1 FGSGSSLRSTGVT
14 MPGGGM
20 VAVQD
25 EIDATKKRFVGGQN
39 LRYTGELKFYDPV
52 REMGYV
58 LMDEGFDVSADVPR
72 ELRVERPE
80 VNCSGGNPF
89 KMEQV
94 RVEFGIWK
102 TPKSQHKVYNMTLP
116 GGVPITV
123 AAIENRITHE
133 GSLSGKV
140 RVWNWSQGWGLVQPF
155 DLSSFPAPVLL
166 RMQELHAV
174 AIARGKARE
183 EGLLYFRKEDVVEGV
198 KLHPGMDVLFDV
210 YTDDKGAGAEN
221 IR

>member
-1 FGSGSSLRSTGVT
+1 
-14 MPGGGM
+14 
-20 VAVQD
+20 
-25 EIDATKKRFVGGQN
+25 
-39 LRYTGELKFYDPV
+39 
-52 REMGYV
+52 
-58 LMDEGFDVSADVPR
+58 
-72 ELRVERPE
+72 
-80 VNCSGGNPF
+80 
-89 KMEQV
+89 
-94 RVEFGIWK
+94 
-102 TPKSQHKVYNMTLP
+102 VYNMTLP